1 MNNHWETIYE
11 ITGQS
16 LHFGWLAP
24 LGMGAVFFLVYYY
37 TDSKN
42 IFKKYFPFV
51 VSLFLLIM
59 TVYLGFGNIYGLFE
73 LKKRYRDKQYE
84 IAEGYV
90 KNFKPGKTKIEE
102 TYSVNNIEF
111 IDGRGG
117 LGYDGIWEND
127 GRIHEGVYVR
137 LYYIVQSKRD
147 KTILRI
153 DIKK

>member
-1 MNNHWETIYE
+1 MNNQWETIYE

-16 LHFGWLAP
+16 VHFGWLVP
-24 LGMGAVFFLVYYY
+24 LCMGVVFFIVYHYAS
-37 TDSKN
+37 SKS
-42 IFKKYFPFV
+42 IFQKYFPFV
-51 VSLFLLIM
+51 ASLYLFIVA
-59 TVYLGFGNIYGLFE
+59 VYLGFGNIYGLFE

-84 IAEGYV
+84 IVEGYV
-90 KNFKPGKTKIEE
+90 NDFKPGKTKIEE

-111 IDGRGG
+111 RDGRGG

-137 LYYIVQSKRD
+137 LYYIVQSKKN